1 MKAKAVITVNY
12 KFQVKNKKKA
22 KVLRLRMRTI
32 RKTNDDDENFL
43 RCLTFNMQYNP
54 KDPRL
59 KSVCMY

>member
-12 KFQVKNKKKA
+12 KFHAKNKKKE
-22 KVLRLRMRTI
+22 KVLRLPMRTI
-32 RKTNDDDENFL
+32 

-59 KSVCMY
+59 KSIVCMY